1 LLLCALILDAR
12 IKDQATQQGSKMK
25 QFGCTAT
32 LLAALVLGTVT
43 VSGCA
48 ATGASA
54 GQAIDDATITTG
66 VKAAISGDPS
76 FMVSELVVE
85 TEKGVV
91 QLSGFVSSADDVA
104 AAAAAAR
111 TVKGV
116 QSVRNDLRLR

>member
-1 LLLCALILDAR
+1 
-12 IKDQATQQGSKMK
+12 MK

-48 ATGASA
+48 TTGEAA

-66 VKAAISGDPS
+66 VKAAINGDPNLK
-76 FMVSELVVE
+76 VSALEVE
-85 TEKGVV
+85 TEQGVV
-91 QLSGFVSSADDVA
+91 RLGGFVSSADDVA

-116 QSVRNDLRLR
+116 KSVKNDLRLK

>member
-1 LLLCALILDAR
+1 
-12 IKDQATQQGSKMK
+12 MK

-48 ATGASA
+48 SAGGPA
-54 GQAIDDATITTG
+54 GQAVDDATITTG
-66 VKAAISGDPS
+66 VKAAIVGDPNLK
-76 FMVSELVVE
+76 VSDLTVE
-85 TEKGVV
+85 TEGGVV
-91 QLSGFVSSADDVA
+91 HLGGYVSSADDVA

-116 QSVRNDLRLR
+116 KSVRNDLRLK

>member
-1 LLLCALILDAR
+1 
-12 IKDQATQQGSKMK
+12 MK

-48 ATGASA
+48 TPGEAA
-54 GQAIDDATITTG
+54 GQAIADATITTG
-66 VKAAISGDPS
+66 VKAAINGDPNLK
-76 FMVSELVVE
+76 VSDLNVE
-85 TEKGVV
+85 TEQGVV

-111 TVKGV
+111 TVRGV
-116 QSVRNDLRLR
+116 KSVRNDLRLK

>member
-1 LLLCALILDAR
+1 
-12 IKDQATQQGSKMK
+12 MK

-32 LLAALVLGTVT
+32 LLAALVLGPVT

-48 ATGASA
+48 STNSQSD
-54 GQAIDDATITTG
+54 QAIKDATITTG
-66 VKAAISGDPS
+66 VKAAIVGDPNLK
-76 FMVSELVVE
+76 VSELTVE
-85 TEKGVV
+85 TDQGVV
-91 QLSGFVSSADDVA
+91 QLGGYVSSADDVA

>member
-1 LLLCALILDAR
+1 
-12 IKDQATQQGSKMK
+12 MK
-25 QFGCTAT
+25 QFGCTVT

-48 ATGASA
+48 ATGEAA

-66 VKAAISGDPS
+66 VKAAINGDPNLK
-76 FMVSELVVE
+76 VSDLSVE
-85 TEKGVV
+85 TEQGVV
-91 QLSGFVSSADDVA
+91 QLGGFVSSADDVA

-116 QSVRNDLRLR
+116 KSVKNDLRLK

>member
-1 LLLCALILDAR
+1 
-12 IKDQATQQGSKMK
+12 MK
-25 QFGCTAT
+25 QFGCTVT

-48 ATGASA
+48 ATGEAA

-66 VKAAISGDPS
+66 VKAAINGDPNLK
-76 FMVSELVVE
+76 VSGLEVE
-85 TEKGVV
+85 TEQGVV
-91 QLSGFVSSADDVA
+91 RLGGFVSSADDVA

-116 QSVRNDLRLR
+116 KSVKNDLRLK

>member
-1 LLLCALILDAR
+1 
-12 IKDQATQQGSKMK
+12 MK

-32 LLAALVLGTVT
+32 LLAALVLGPVT

-48 ATGASA
+48 STNSQSD
-54 GQAIDDATITTG
+54 QAIKDATITTG
-66 VKAAISGDPS
+66 VKAAIVGDPNLK
-76 FMVSELVVE
+76 VSELKVE
-85 TEKGVV
+85 TDQGVV
-91 QLSGFVSSADDVA
+91 QLGGYVSSADDVA